1 MASAQLTHHER
12 STAAAWTVAI
22 VVAVAAAFAATSW
35 PTAAILAGLLVVVLA
50 LCVHAPAYAFAASLA
65 LYAFEGTFKMGLGVN
80 GDPSPAATGAVALDC
95 AFLCSLVALVVV
107 HDRGQSLAHVWRGA
121 SVAERVSALLLAGWL
136 ALSLVQVPVSGD
148 LVNGLEGLRLTQ
160 GYVPAALGGLVL
172 AARLGSHR
180 LPDVLLWVILPA
192 VAYAALRGLTGPT
205 DAEQAYAEA
214 RAPNASFDEL
224 GRNVGSFTGPVGLVS
239 FLVPA
244 ALVGL
249 ALALLRARPRVVALA
264 LFALAMTGI
273 VGSYVR
279 TALAAV
285 VVGAGLLTAL
295 LLGTTSGRA
304 RRRGAFGV
312 VVVAVVLF
320 GGYAAALYAGS
331 ANPATKWRA
340 ESLAHPFTDYSV
352 TNRLDLWGHTLDL
365 VADEPFGS
373 GLGTVGRATVVGRQA
388 TFTDNSYLKVLREQG
403 IPGALL
409 FLGGLGG
416 IVIAVTLRLIRAN
429 PLRRPV
435 GTAAL
440 VGFAGFLAL
449 SVMGEY
455 IEQPGKLL
463 AWTLLGVAIWETL
476 GRAEADGETAV

>member
-1 MASAQLTHHER
+1 MASAELTHDER
-12 STAAAWTVAI
+12 STAASWVAAI
-22 VVAVAAAFAATSW
+22 VLAATAALAATSW

-50 LCVHAPAYAFAASLA
+50 LCVHAPTYAFAASLA

-95 AFLCSLVALVVV
+95 AFLCSLVALVV
-107 HDRGQSLAHVWRGA
+107 HDRGQSPAHVWRGA
-121 SVAERVSALLLAGWL
+121 SVAERACALLLAGWL
-136 ALSLVQVPVSGD
+136 TLSLVQVPVSGD

-172 AARLGSHR
+172 AARLGPHR
-180 LPDVLLWVILPA
+180 LPDILLWVMLPA

-205 DAEQAYAEA
+205 DSEQAYAEA

-249 ALALLRARPRVVALA
+249 GLALLRARHRAVAIV

-352 TNRLDLWGHTLDL
+352 TERLDLWEHTLDQ
-365 VADEPFGS
+365 VADEPLGS
-373 GLGTVGRATVVGRQA
+373 GLGTVGRATLVGRKA

-416 IVIAVTLRLIRAN
+416 VVIALMLRLIRAS

-463 AWTLLGVAIWETL
+463 AWTLLGVAIWETI
-476 GRAEADGETAV
+476 GRAGADSQTAV